1 VVVPTGSAL
10 NGGQVAFYLAAATA
24 IPILLLAYLVQ
35 IAAIARRISGSQAG
49 REVTAAPP
57 SPPLPVSV
65 PRQVRVGAVLPVLV
79 VAAGMPVAA
88 ELSSF
93 LALANNHGSQA
104 ISVITWVGLAVALIA
119 VLSPVVVALALVYRS
134 QLPYF
139 AEWRRLLG
147 LRGPRRHSASDATDE
162 DSPSTARGTDE
173 PPTRSNGDSG

>member
-1 VVVPTGSAL
+1 VIVVEGVAL

-24 IPILLLAYLVQ
+24 IPVLLLAYLVQ

-49 REVTAAPP
+49 PESAAAPA
-57 SPPLPVSV
+57 SFSLPASV
-65 PRQVRVGAVLPVLV
+65 PRQVRIGAALPVLL

-88 ELSSF
+88 EVSSF
-93 LALANNHGSQA
+93 LALANNHASEA

-139 AEWRRLLG
+139 AEVRRLLG
-147 LRGPRRHSASDATDE
+147 LRGPKQRPPTDTTPE
-162 DSPSTARGTDE
+162 DSPSSSRGTDE
-173 PPTRSNGDSG
+173 THTQSGREAG